1 MKATILVDNIKHG
14 NLAGEWGLSVYIE
27 YGQKKILLDA
37 GASDLYAENA
47 EKLGVNLAE
56 VDVAALSHAHF
67 DHANGLPKF
76 LEINDHAKLYVA
88 DGCDDNCYSRYW
100 IFGKYIGIPKGMMQQ
115 FKGRIAFADR
125 LTEIED
131 GIYVMPHPIATEE
144 TRASIGKREHMYQK
158 RNRKWTPDDFNHE
171 QSLIFDTED
180 GLVIFNSCCHGGVA
194 NIIADVANAFP
205 DKKLK
210 AIIGGFH
217 LYNKSAAEVRAVA
230 DRIKATGIE
239 QVYTGHCTGDKSYEV
254 LEGELGE
261 MLVHLRCGLEME
273 F

>member
-1 MKATILVDNIKHG
+1 MRATVLVDNIGHG
-14 NLAGEWGLSVYIE
+14 ALEGEWGLAVYIE
-27 YGQKKILLDA
+27 YNGRKVLLDA
-37 GASDLYAENA
+37 GASDMFERNA
-47 EKLGVNLAE
+47 ERLGVSLE
-56 VDVAALSHAHF
+56 DVDVAVLSHAHF

-76 LEINDHAKLYVA
+76 LEINDNANLYVA
-88 DGCDDNCYSRYW
+88 GGCAENCYSKYW
-100 IFGKYIGIPKGMMQQ
+100 IFAKYIGVAKGMMQQ
-115 FKGRIAFADR
+115 FKERIVYADE

-144 TRASIGKREHMYQK
+144 TRSAIGKRERMYQK
-158 RNRKWTPDDFNHE
+158 RNRKWTPDDFDHE

-194 NIIADVANAFP
+194 NIINDIAEAFP

-230 DRIKATGIE
+230 DKIRATGIE
-239 QVYTGHCTGDKSYEV
+239 KVYTGHCTGDKSYKV
-254 LEGELGE
+254 LEEELGD
-261 MLVHLRCGLEME
+261 MLVHLRSGLEME